1 VVVAAQDAV
10 TTERR
15 IPMKL
20 TDTQLVLLSAASQRQ
35 DGVIDLGAKGKAS
48 PKMIGKLLSEHLV
61 EEIAAQDGWPA
72 WRRDQDKGAFSL
84 RITERGLAAIGAK
97 PDDESNVVEA
107 SQSKRSPRPVNA
119 RATRR
124 AAVSRKQTG
133 QVRQRPGAGDQPAS
147 KQDAV
152 IAMLQARQGTTIAAI
167 MKTTGWQQ
175 HSVRGF
181 FAGVVRKKLGLNLTS
196 EKTGDTRTY
205 RITAKPD
212 PAKRTSKSARKAG

>member
-1 VVVAAQDAV
+1 
-10 TTERR
+10 
-15 IPMKL
+15 MKL
-20 TDTQLVLLSAASQRQ
+20 TDTQLVLLSAASQRE
-35 DGVIDLGAKGKAS
+35 DGAVDLGANGNAS
-48 PKMIGKLLSEHLV
+48 RKVIGKLLSEHLI
-61 EEIAAQDGWPA
+61 EEIAAQGGLPV
-72 WRRDQDKGAFSL
+72 WRRNQDKGAFSL

-107 SQSKRSPRPVNA
+107 SQAKQSPKPVNA

-124 AAVSRKQTG
+124 IAASRKQTD
-133 QVRQRPGAGDQPAS
+133 QARRKPGEGGQPAS

-196 EKTGDTRTY
+196 EKPGDTRTY
-205 RITAKPD
+205 RITDTAD
-212 PAKRTSKSARKAG
+212 PAKRKSKSARKAG